1 MVLSVRKKLVVGNWK
16 MNGDRARNLA
26 LIDGLKGRIPAGV
39 EVAVCPPSP
48 YLAQVQA
55 LGEPLG
61 LAVGAQDL
69 SPRKE
74 GAFTGDVAAAMLLD
88 VGCEWVLVGHSE
100 RRTLHGEGNG
110 LVAEKVAV
118 ALEAGLKPI
127 LCVGET
133 LAERDGGQAEE
144 VVRSQVM
151 SVVSLL
157 GADAMARVV
166 VAYEPV
172 WAIGTGRTAT
182 PEQAELMHACIRE
195 CLEPNRLPGI
205 ADLVSQGSHQAQ
217 GVVRINLVRLS
228 LVEREQ
234 SGRHARPFM
243 PSSFDTTPSC
253 ILPPSIRLSSSQWSM
268 MTLWNMLAYSM
279 ALRMKSQFST

>member
-172 WAIGTGRTAT
+172 WAIGTGKTAT
-182 PEQAELMHACIRE
+182 TGQAQEAHAFLRDLLAGLFNKNVAETIRILYGGSVKPDNIDELMAQADIDGALVGGAALKIESFERIIRF
-195 CLEPNRLPGI
+195 
-205 ADLVSQGSHQAQ
+205 Q
-217 GVVRINLVRLS
+217 
-228 LVEREQ
+228 
-234 SGRHARPFM
+234 
-243 PSSFDTTPSC
+243 
-253 ILPPSIRLSSSQWSM
+253 
-268 MTLWNMLAYSM
+268 
-279 ALRMKSQFST
+279 